1 MLTATGI
8 APSTRTALDRLRQM
22 VTVTVTVEVV
32 VMVMVMEMEM
42 EMMMA
47 A

>member
-22 VTVTVTVEVV
+22 VTVTVEGVV
-32 VMVMVMEMEM
+32 MVMVMVMEMA
-42 EMMMA
+42 MMMA

>member
-22 VTVTVTVEVV
+22 VTVEVV
-32 VMVMVMEMEM
+32 VMVTVMEMA
-42 EMMMA
+42 MMMA

>member
-22 VTVTVTVEVV
+22 VTVEVV
-32 VMVMVMEMEM
+32 VMVMVMEMA
-42 EMMMA
+42 MMMA